1 MKSFK
6 QILSELYKPAE
17 LEKLRKDLSYVK
29 DVDTRDTSWM
39 NTVGGVL
46 KANVFTKLGSG
57 KYGSVFS
64 HPKYPYVLKIFMKD
78 SAYLRWIKFAMDN
91 KNNPYVPK
99 IRGKVVKITPMIYA
113 IRLEKL
119 TPGSFTGPFADAYR
133 KWQKD
138 KNYKSDDKNI
148 QEVLD
153 YFGKNKNLLDLHGE
167 NIMMRGNQL
176 VVIDPFY
183 NWFNKHNVMDY
194 TIDPDD
200 FDKSVF

>member
-1 MKSFK
+1 MKTF
-6 QILSELYKPAE
+6 QEIILELNKPKE
-17 LEKLRKDLSYVK
+17 LSKLRKDISYV
-29 DVDTRDTSWM
+29 DSVDTRDNSWM
-39 NTVGGVL
+39 RTVGS
-46 KANVFTKLGSG
+46 VFKDKGFDLLGSG
-57 KYGSVFS
+57 NYGSVFG
-64 HPKYPYVLKIFMKD
+64 HKKYPYVLKIFMKD

-119 TPGSFTGPFADAYR
+119 TPGSFSGPFAEAYR
-133 KWQKD
+133 QWQSD
-138 KNYKSDDKNI
+138 PNYVSDDKNI
-148 QEVLD
+148 QDILD
-153 YFGKNKNLLDLHGE
+153 YFQKNKKLLDLHSD
-167 NIMMRGNQL
+167 NVMMRGNQM

-194 TIDPDD
+194 TIGTDD

>member
-1 MKSFK
+1 MKTFK
-6 QILSELYKPAE
+6 QILSELYKPKE
-17 LEKLRKDLSYVK
+17 LDKLRKDLSSIK
-29 DVDTRDTSWM
+29 SVDTRDTSWM
-39 NTVGGVL
+39 NTVGSLL
-46 KANVFTKLGSG
+46 KSKGFSKLGSG
-57 KYGSVFS
+57 KYGSVFGN
-64 HPKYPYVLKIFMKD
+64 PKYPYVLKVFMKD

-91 KNNPYVPK
+91 KDNPYVPE

-119 TPGSFTGPFADAYR
+119 TPGTFSGPFAQAYS

-138 KNYKSDDKNI
+138 SSYKSDDKNI
-148 QEVLD
+148 QDVLD
-153 YFGKNKNLLDLHGE
+153 YFAKNKKLLDLHGE

-183 NWFNKHNVMDY
+183 NWFNKHNAMDY
-194 TIDPDD
+194 TIGPDD